1 METLLKYQGGKIV
14 EQQKWQ
20 QVINLCNQ
28 FAQEQ
33 ECTFAMQGF
42 IMRLQQIVKVDAE
55 QAPIM
60 DTENPEED

>member
-1 METLLKYQGGKIV
+1 MN
-14 EQQKWQ
+14 QQKWQ
-20 QVINLCNQ
+20 QIVQLCNQ

-33 ECTFAMQGF
+33 DCTFAMQGF

-60 DTENPEED
+60 EREEAEGG